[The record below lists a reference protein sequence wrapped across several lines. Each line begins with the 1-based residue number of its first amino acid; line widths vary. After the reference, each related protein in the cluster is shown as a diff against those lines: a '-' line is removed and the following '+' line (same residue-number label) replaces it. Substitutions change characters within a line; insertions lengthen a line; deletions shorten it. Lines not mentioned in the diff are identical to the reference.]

1 MITIVNNIV
10 YICFHLILY
19 ICKNNYI
26 MEERLL
32 QILKHF
38 NYTPATFADK
48 MKVQRSG
55 ISHLISGRNKPGYDF
70 LLTLINEFPEINVEW
85 FISGKGSMLKKQHLT
100 SENQTLFNDYS
111 VKEEK
116 ITEVKAETSFTKSD
130 NEFTNVNIRNDSKII
145 PVLKIILFYQDRT
158 WQEFLP
164 SES

>member
-1 MITIVNNIV
+1 
-10 YICFHLILY
+10 
-19 ICKNNYI
+19 
-26 MEERLL
+26 
-32 QILKHF
+32 
-38 NYTPATFADK
+38 
-48 MKVQRSG
+48 
-55 ISHLISGRNKPGYDF
+55 
-70 LLTLINEFPEINVEW
+70 
-85 FISGKGSMLKKQHLT
+85 MLKKQHLT

-130 NEFTNVNIRNDSKII
+130 NKFTNVNIRNDSKII